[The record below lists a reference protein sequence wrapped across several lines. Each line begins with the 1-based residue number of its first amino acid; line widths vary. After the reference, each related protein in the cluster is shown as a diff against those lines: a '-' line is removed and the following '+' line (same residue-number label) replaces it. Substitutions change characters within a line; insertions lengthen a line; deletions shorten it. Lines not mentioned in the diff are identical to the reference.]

1 MAKAK
6 PGHVEEE
13 LLDAAGRG
21 KTKLKRHRDRHHR
34 DDANGP
40 EQPGEERS

>member
-6 PGHVEEE
+6 PGRVEEE

-34 DDANGP
+34 NDANGP